1 MAEPEVFKVPST
13 RDGLFVG
20 EAKAGER
27 WRFSATGSWRD
38 GFVRCGPEG
47 FRAFLFHALDL
58 WPRLWNAPYF
68 CLVGQIEGRPD
79 TMFRIGSGVEHTFE
93 TGGRVVVFANDHRL
107 AYWNNHPDDR
117 IELSVTRLP
126 SDAPV
131 PEPEPPGPLR
141 GWPLARYV
149 LDRTQG
155 VFLVPLLAI
164 GVSLALLV
172 LPQGRDLVRVVTED
186 PIGVQQWA
194 FAITLLFLCVQA
206 WFWPRIII
214 NYNFGSDRTKWPAR
228 RYLEW
233 TPRILPFIPFLIT
246 FAAFLANADRR
257 WDVGLLL
264 IGVAAL
270 LFAVILIGRDD
281 RDDNAPEI
289 PPDKPPRKVGGLWA
303 RAGLVIGAVAM
314 VWAMVDPVVGPRLL
328 GPPAVVF
335 LGVGLMMTPLA
346 LLIQAGARN
355 RFPVLPLLFGAAVV
369 FGLWMDNHTVGR
381 RAFAKEAYAPP
392 RQIDLATAYAEWKA
406 RTPALP
412 DGTRPMVLVASEGGA
427 SRAGFWT
434 GEVLAALH
442 EDSDGALAD
451 RLFAISS
458 VSGGSVGAVGY
469 VAAVREDRGREG
481 LRKRVAELTGA
492 DALSPTL
499 AGLLF
504 TDLLQRFIPIEI
516 PWLPDRAEGLE
527 RSWEHAWEA
536 GCRHKDRGKDDRPC
550 APDLLRGPFLSLW
563 RDGEARWTPLVIVN
577 GASEE
582 TGRRIL
588 TSRVAFT
595 RGQINADDFHV
606 STGRDVAASTA
617 IHNGARFPYVS
628 PAGTL
633 RHDGCPRGHI
643 IDGGYFDPA
652 GTEVV
657 RELAHAIA
665 EGPGKADVE
674 SGVLSFVFV
683 YIGYRGMTEE
693 SQVFGEADAPS
704 ATPATTHRLGNEL
717 LAPAIG
723 MLQSRTGHAA
733 HLMRSLKA
741 DVARDGLEH
750 RPFVPVIG
758 PTPGAALPGSY
769 IPILLCD
776 APSNRPST
784 RDFVMPMDWAL
795 SQHAKGLMRDA
806 VLHCGSNAERLA
818 AVRSLI
824 GATSGSR

>member
-1 MAEPEVFKVPST
+1 MAEPEVFQVPST
-13 RDGLFVG
+13 REGLVVG
-20 EAKAGER
+20 EARAGER
-27 WRFSATGSWRD
+27 WRFSARGHWRD
-38 GFVRCGPEG
+38 WFVRCGPDG
-47 FRAFLFHALDL
+47 FRSFAFHALDL

-68 CLVGQIEGRPD
+68 CLVGQIEGRPE
-79 TMFRIGSGVEHTFE
+79 TMFRIGAGVEHEFQ
-93 TGGRVVVFANDHRL
+93 TGGPVVVFANDHRL
-107 AYWNNHPDDR
+107 GYWNNNRDDR
-117 IELSVTRLP
+117 IELTVTRLP
-126 SDAPV
+126 SDAPEPAPDA
-131 PEPEPPGPLR
+131 PEPLR
-141 GWPLARYV
+141 GWALARYI
-149 LDRTQG
+149 LDGTQG

-164 GVSLALLV
+164 AVSAALLL

-186 PIGVQQWA
+186 PIGGQQVA
-194 FAITLLFLCVQA
+194 FAATLLFLCVQA

-246 FAAFLANADRR
+246 FAAFLANASRR

-281 RDDNAPEI
+281 RPDHAPEI
-289 PPDKPPRKVGGLWA
+289 PPDKPPRKVGGMWA
-303 RAGLVIGAVAM
+303 RAGLILSGVTM
-314 VWAMVDPVVGPRLL
+314 LWAMVDPVAGPRVL

-355 RFPVLPLLFGAAVV
+355 RFPAVALLIAAAVV

-381 RAFAKEAYAPP
+381 RAFAREEYAAP
-392 RQIDLATAYAEWKA
+392 RQIDLATAYSDWKA
-406 RTPALP
+406 RNPALA
-412 DGTRPMVLVASEGGA
+412 DGSRPMVLVAAEGGA

-442 EDSDGALAD
+442 EETGGVLAN

-469 VAAVREDRGREG
+469 VAALKEHRGDAGALRDRLAGF
-481 LRKRVAELTGA
+481 TGA
-492 DALSPTL
+492 DALSPTM

-504 TDLLQRFIPIEI
+504 TDLLQRFIPVEV

-527 RSWEHAWEA
+527 RSWENAWA
-536 GCRHKDRGKDDRPC
+536 NGCAENGPC
-550 APDLLRGPFLSLW
+550 GPDLMRRPFLELW
-563 RDGEARWTPLVIVN
+563 SDGEPGWTPLVIVN

-595 RGQINADDFHV
+595 RGQINADDFHL
-606 STGRDVAASTA
+606 STGTDVATSTA
-617 IHNGARFPYVS
+617 IHNGARFPYIS

-633 RHDGCPRGHI
+633 RRDGYPRGHI

-665 EGPGKADVE
+665 AGPGREDVE
-674 SGVLSFVFV
+674 AGRLTFIFV

-693 SQVFGEADAPS
+693 SQVYGEADTPS

-750 RPFVPVIG
+750 RPFVPAIG
-758 PTPGAALPGSY
+758 PQAGAALPGSY
-769 IPILLCD
+769 IPVLLCD
-776 APSNRPST
+776 APTSRPHKPG
-784 RDFVMPMDWAL
+784 FVMPMDWAL
-795 SQHAKGLMRDA
+795 SAYAQDLMREA
-806 VLHCGSNAERLA
+806 VRHCGSNAERLA
-818 AVRSLI
+818 AIRALM
-824 GATSGSR
+824 GATSAPR